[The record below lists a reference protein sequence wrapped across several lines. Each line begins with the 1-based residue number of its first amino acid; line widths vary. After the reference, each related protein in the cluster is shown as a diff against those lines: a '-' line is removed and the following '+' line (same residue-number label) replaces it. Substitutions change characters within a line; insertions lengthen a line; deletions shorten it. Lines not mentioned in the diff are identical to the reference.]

1 MGGASPSDDDDPDT
15 GILLHE
21 EFSGRV
27 PVEELERALKSG
39 ATVVSPRRGRGDRAS
54 RWMEEALQNSST
66 VVRKVDGDTLRLGV
80 DEVPRPS
87 RPPSE
92 RTPAAERLAAAPG
105 APTVRRKPVAA
116 VVEIEPT
123 DAEVSETREPTGSS
137 GDLRPQATDPGWIAV
152 QASLWGLFVS
162 GMLGLSTLVLFFV
175 LV

>member
-1 MGGASPSDDDDPDT
+1 MGGASPRDDDDPDT

-27 PVEELERALKSG
+27 PVEELEKALKSG
-39 ATVVSPRRGRGDRAS
+39 GTVVSRGRGDRAA

-92 RTPAAERLAAAPG
+92 RTPEAERLAAAPG
-105 APTVRRKPVAA
+105 APTVRTKPVAA
-116 VVEIEPT
+116 VVELEPT
-123 DAEVSETREPTGSS
+123 DAEVSESLEPTGSS
-137 GDLRPQATDPGWIAV
+137 RDLRPHATDPGWIAV

-162 GMLGLSTLVLFFV
+162 GMLGLTTLVLFFV